1 MDNEPILSELY
12 AEYESAPEG
21 NAREIARIKHDGLL
35 LRTKTSAQVLEE
47 LRALPRCDPPS
58 YEQHEL
64 ARQYY
69 LLRDVEEVFRS

>member
-1 MDNEPILSELY
+1 MDDGPTLSELY
-12 AEYESAPEG
+12 AEYESTPEG
-21 NAREIARIKHDGLL
+21 DAKEVARIKHDGLL

-58 YEQHEL
+58 NEQREL

-69 LLRDVEEVFRS
+69 LLRNVEAVLRS